1 MRIKIGDKLPNSEL
15 FYLDQNNDVKKIDIL
30 DLCKGKTIILG
41 MPGAF
46 TKTCS
51 ALHLPGYI
59 KNYELANKKGI
70 SKIVCVAVN
79 DPNVMKAWGENQ
91 NAGSKIFM
99 AGDPF
104 LKFTKAIGAEVDK
117 SEKGLGIRS
126 NRYTMLVENGEVKK
140 VEEEK
145 ETATCELSSAESF
158 LKSISVISSLSSN
171 PVLYFASNSCH
182 VVWVK
187 LFWFSYRVSY
197 SFIGKI
203 VVLTI
208 CSTGSLK

>member
-1 MRIKIGDKLPNSEL
+1 MKIKKGDKLPGSEL

-59 KNYELANKKGI
+59 KNYDLAIKKGV
-70 SKIVCVAVN
+70 SKIVCIAVN

-91 NAGSKIFM
+91 NTENKIFM

-104 LKFTKAIGAEVDK
+104 LKFTQAIGAEVDK

-126 NRYTMLVENGEVKK
+126 NRYTMLVEDSEVKK
-140 VEEEK
+140 LEVET
-145 ETATCELSSAESF
+145 ETATCKLSSAENF
-158 LKSISVISSLSSN
+158 LKSI
-171 PVLYFASNSCH
+171 
-182 VVWVK
+182 
-187 LFWFSYRVSY
+187 
-197 SFIGKI
+197 
-203 VVLTI
+203 
-208 CSTGSLK
+208 

>member
-1 MRIKIGDKLPNSEL
+1 MKIKVGEKLPSSEL
-15 FYLDQNNDVKKIDIL
+15 FFLDQNNDVKKVDIL
-30 DLCKGKTIILG
+30 DLCKDNKTIILG

-59 KNYELANKKGI
+59 KNFELANKKGI

-126 NRYTMLVENGEVKK
+126 NRYTMLVEDSKVKK
-140 VEEEK
+140 LEVEK
-145 ETATCELSSAESF
+145 ETATCELSSAENF
-158 LKSISVISSLSSN
+158 LKSI
-171 PVLYFASNSCH
+171 
-182 VVWVK
+182 
-187 LFWFSYRVSY
+187 
-197 SFIGKI
+197 
-203 VVLTI
+203 
-208 CSTGSLK
+208 

>member
-1 MRIKIGDKLPNSEL
+1 MKIKIGDKLPGSEL
-15 FYLDQNNDVKKIDIL
+15 FYIDLNNNVKKINIL
-30 DLCKGKTIILG
+30 ELCKGRTIILG

-51 ALHLPGYI
+51 ALHLPGFI
-59 KNYELANKKGI
+59 KNYELASKKGI
-70 SKIVCVAVN
+70 SKIVCIAVN

-91 NAGSKIFM
+91 KAGSKIFM

-126 NRYTMLVENGEVKK
+126 NRYTMLVENNEVKK

-145 ETATCELSSAESF
+145 ETATCKLSAAENF
-158 LKSISVISSLSSN
+158 LKNI
-171 PVLYFASNSCH
+171 
-182 VVWVK
+182 
-187 LFWFSYRVSY
+187 
-197 SFIGKI
+197 
-203 VVLTI
+203 
-208 CSTGSLK
+208 

>member
-30 DLCKGKTIILG
+30 DLCKSKTIILG

-126 NRYTMLVENGEVKK
+126 NRYTMLVENGVVKK
-140 VEEEK
+140 IEEEK

-158 LKSISVISSLSSN
+158 LQSI
-171 PVLYFASNSCH
+171 
-182 VVWVK
+182 
-187 LFWFSYRVSY
+187 
-197 SFIGKI
+197 
-203 VVLTI
+203 
-208 CSTGSLK
+208 

>member
-1 MRIKIGDKLPNSEL
+1 MKIKTGDKLPNSEL
-15 FYLDQNNDVKKIDIL
+15 FYLDQNNDVKKIDVL

-59 KNYELANKKGI
+59 NNYELATKKGI
-70 SKIVCVAVN
+70 TKIVCIAVN
-79 DPNVMKAWGENQ
+79 DPNVMKAWGENH
-91 NAGSKIFM
+91 NVGNKIFM

-104 LKFTKAIGAEVDK
+104 LKLTKAIGAEVDK

-126 NRYTMLVENGEVKK
+126 NRYTMLVEDGEIKK

-145 ETATCELSSAESF
+145 ETTICEVSAAENF
-158 LKSISVISSLSSN
+158 LKNI
-171 PVLYFASNSCH
+171 
-182 VVWVK
+182 
-187 LFWFSYRVSY
+187 
-197 SFIGKI
+197 
-203 VVLTI
+203 
-208 CSTGSLK
+208 

>member
-1 MRIKIGDKLPNSEL
+1 MRLKVGDKLSDSEL
-15 FYLDQNNDVKKIDIL
+15 FYLDRNNIVKRINIL
-30 DLCKGKTIILG
+30 DLCKNNKIIILG

-59 KNYELANKKGI
+59 KNYELAKKKGI

-91 NAGSKIFM
+91 NTGTKILM

-104 LKFTKAIGAEVDK
+104 LKFTKSIGAEVDK
-117 SEKGLGIRS
+117 SEKGLGLRS

-140 VEEEK
+140 IEEEK
-145 ETATCELSSAESF
+145 ETAICELSAAENF
-158 LKSISVISSLSSN
+158 LN
-171 PVLYFASNSCH
+171 
-182 VVWVK
+182 
-187 LFWFSYRVSY
+187 
-197 SFIGKI
+197 
-203 VVLTI
+203 TI
-208 CSTGSLK
+208 

>member
-1 MRIKIGDKLPNSEL
+1 MKLKIGDKLPSSEL
-15 FYLDQNNDVKKIDIL
+15 FYLDDNSDVKKIDIL
-30 DLCKGKTIILG
+30 DLCKNKTIILG

-59 KNYELANKKGI
+59 KNYDHALKKGI
-70 SKIVCVAVN
+70 SKIVCIAVN
-79 DPNVMKAWGENQ
+79 DPNVMKAWAINQ

-104 LKFTKAIGAEVDK
+104 LKFTKSIGAEVDK

-140 VEEEK
+140 IEEEK
-145 ETATCELSSAESF
+145 ETAACKLSAAENF
-158 LKSISVISSLSSN
+158 LE
-171 PVLYFASNSCH
+171 
-182 VVWVK
+182 
-187 LFWFSYRVSY
+187 
-197 SFIGKI
+197 
-203 VVLTI
+203 TI
-208 CSTGSLK
+208 